1 MHQSV
6 NVTSSAFAFGQRLP
20 PVRGRIEGTVVS
32 ISETGSLVTDIMAD
46 QLKDA
51 PTDESVAIACD
62 GHETNGIFS
71 ADHDQPETTFLALIG
86 ASGKLELEIVG
97 LSASAMLGIRG
108 GERVVV
114 TW

>member
-1 MHQSV
+1 M
-6 NVTSSAFAFGQRLP
+6 
-20 PVRGRIEGTVVS
+20 RGRIEGTVVS
-32 ISETGSLVTDIMAD
+32 ITDAGSLVTDIKAD
-46 QLKDA
+46 QLKGV
-51 PTDESVAIACD
+51 PTDDSVAIVCD

-71 ADHDQPETTFLALIG
+71 ADHDQPEATFLALIG

>member
-1 MHQSV
+1 M
-6 NVTSSAFAFGQRLP
+6 
-20 PVRGRIEGTVVS
+20 RGRIEGTVVS
-32 ISETGSLVTDIMAD
+32 ITDAGSLVTDISAD

-51 PTDESVAIACD
+51 PTDESVAIVCD

-71 ADHDQPETTFLALIG
+71 ADHDHPEATFLALIG

-97 LSASAMLGIRG
+97 LSASAMLGVRG
-108 GERVVV
+108 GEQVVV